1 MKLKIG
7 SKVFEQNFTLL
18 HDAQGSITLKERE
31 EQHAAATAL
40 YNMHVKL
47 ASIVS
52 AISSK
57 QKEYT
62 DMVGKIKNKKLL
74 DWGKNYLNA
83 LETLRAELI
92 PTKQTSMF
100 ADEKRLREEITEVYL
115 PLCVNEAG
123 PSNLQLANIRTLNG
137 KVEEAGKKMKEI
149 ELQYEQKLKNG
160 LIKEK
165 IMNP

>member
-1 MKLKIG
+1 MIPVG
-7 SKVFEQNFTLL
+7 
-18 HDAQGSITLKERE
+18 TLKERE